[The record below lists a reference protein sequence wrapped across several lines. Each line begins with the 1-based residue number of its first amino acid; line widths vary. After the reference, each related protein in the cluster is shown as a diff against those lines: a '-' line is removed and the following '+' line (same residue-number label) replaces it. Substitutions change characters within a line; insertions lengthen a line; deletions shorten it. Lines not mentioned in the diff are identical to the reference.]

1 MNNFTINLEREDRKI
16 PLYEQIYLFICN
28 EIKSGRLKAD
38 EKLPSKRS
46 LAAHLMI
53 SLNTV
58 ETAYSMLLQE
68 GYIYS
73 APRSGYY
80 VSRAFVEFSLPEK
93 EPPIEPPA
101 SETRTSE
108 TRFKYGFLTNTVDTS
123 SFPFKTWAKLG
134 KEVLYS
140 GQSLLSIGDP
150 SGDVT
155 LRESLCKYLREFRAV
170 DCSPSQIVIGAGIE
184 YLLMLLNR
192 IIPHEL
198 TFAVEDPGYG
208 KTRAVLLGGRRKLS
222 YIPLDHEGM
231 SPSCLSASGADIA
244 YITPSCQFPTGIIM
258 PVARRLELI
267 SWANEYEYRYIIE
280 DDYNSEFNLMGKP
293 IPSLQGMDSDK
304 VIYMST
310 FSRSLA
316 PSIRIAYM
324 VLPKVLLKDTRDM
337 LSSYSSTVSRFE
349 QNTLA
354 RFIDGGYLNR
364 HINRM
369 KTLYRRRKEFF
380 LEYLKPYLEALDI
393 TVSGD
398 TAGLHLLLTMPKA
411 LAEEV
416 YRRAE
421 ANKIKLYRLS
431 EFYAEESDRGRNTL
445 LLGFAG
451 TEKEDLKNA
460 VDLLFGNLQSG
471 PI

>member
-1 MNNFTINLEREDRKI
+1 
-16 PLYEQIYLFICN
+16 
-28 EIKSGRLKAD
+28 
-38 EKLPSKRS
+38 
-46 LAAHLMI
+46 
-53 SLNTV
+53 
-58 ETAYSMLLQE
+58 
-68 GYIYS
+68 
-73 APRSGYY
+73 
-80 VSRAFVEFSLPEK
+80 
-93 EPPIEPPA
+93 
-101 SETRTSE
+101 
-108 TRFKYGFLTNTVDTS
+108 
-123 SFPFKTWAKLG
+123 
-134 KEVLYS
+134 
-140 GQSLLSIGDP
+140 
-150 SGDVT
+150 
-155 LRESLCKYLREFRAV
+155 
-170 DCSPSQIVIGAGIE
+170 
-184 YLLMLLNR
+184 
-192 IIPHEL
+192 
-198 TFAVEDPGYG
+198 
-208 KTRAVLLGGRRKLS
+208 
-222 YIPLDHEGM
+222 
-231 SPSCLSASGADIA
+231 
-244 YITPSCQFPTGIIM
+244 
-258 PVARRLELI
+258 
-267 SWANEYEYRYIIE
+267 
-280 DDYNSEFNLMGKP
+280 MGKP

-431 EFYAEESDRGRNTL
+431 EFYAEESDRERNTL